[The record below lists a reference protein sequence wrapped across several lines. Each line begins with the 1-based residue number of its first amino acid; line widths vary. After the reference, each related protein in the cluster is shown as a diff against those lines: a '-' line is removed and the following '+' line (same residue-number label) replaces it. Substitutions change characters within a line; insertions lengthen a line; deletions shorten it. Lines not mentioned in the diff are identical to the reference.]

1 VPYYQLLKVK
11 SKAVDCVLNDNEK
24 KQLTLF
30 VVSDSIGETA
40 QRMIH
45 ATLTQ
50 FPDVTRIEIKK
61 FPFIKNQDE
70 LLNVLS
76 LAKARGAVVIT
87 TLVNPEFNKK
97 GQAYAQEQQIPYVD
111 YMSDLINI
119 IQEHTNCSPILES
132 GALRKL
138 DDNYFKRIEAMEY
151 SVKYDDGKHFTD
163 IGEADALI
171 LGVSRTSKTPLSMY
185 LANKGYKIANIP
197 LVPEVDIPDEVFR
210 NKNLKV
216 FGLTA
221 SPTYILNIRTE
232 RVKVLGL
239 HGPTDYNSVDRI
251 KEELMYAEEI
261 FAKLNATV
269 INTEFKSIEESAF
282 YIEKFL

>member
-1 VPYYQLLKVK
+1 M
-11 SKAVDCVLNDNEK
+11 VDYVFNDTQTP
-24 KQLTLF
+24 QLTLF

-50 FPDVTRIEIKK
+50 FPEVSQIEIKK
-61 FPFIKNQDE
+61 FPFIKSETE
-70 LLNVLS
+70 LINVLKR
-76 LAKARGAVVIT
+76 AKERGAVVVT
-87 TLVNPEFNKK
+87 TLVNPEFNIV
-97 GQAYAQEQQIPYVD
+97 GQKYAQNEQIPYVD
-111 YMSDLINI
+111 YMSDLIGI
-119 IQEHTNCSPILES
+119 IQQLTNCSPILES

-138 DDNYFKRIEAMEY
+138 DENYFKRIEAMEY

-171 LGVSRTSKTPLSMY
+171 VGVSRTSKTPLSMY
-185 LANKGYKIANIP
+185 LANKGYKVANIP
-197 LVPEVDIPDEVFR
+197 LVPEVDIPDEVF
-210 NKNLKV
+210 KYKKLKV

-221 SPTYILNIRTE
+221 SPNYILNIRNE

-239 HGPTDYNSVDRI
+239 HGPTNYNSIERI
-251 KEELMYAEEI
+251 RQELVYAEEI
-261 FAKLNATV
+261 FEKLNATV
-269 INTEFKSIEESAF
+269 INTEYKSIEESAF

>member
-1 VPYYQLLKVK
+1 MPYYQLLKVK
-11 SKAVDCVLNDNEK
+11 LKAVDCVLNDNEK
-24 KQLTLF
+24 NQLTLF

-76 LAKARGAVVIT
+76 LAKACGAVVIT

-111 YMSDLINI
+111 YMTDLISI

-185 LANKGYKIANIP
+185 LANKG
-197 LVPEVDIPDEVFR
+197 
-210 NKNLKV
+210 
-216 FGLTA
+216 
-221 SPTYILNIRTE
+221 
-232 RVKVLGL
+232 
-239 HGPTDYNSVDRI
+239 
-251 KEELMYAEEI
+251 
-261 FAKLNATV
+261 
-269 INTEFKSIEESAF
+269 
-282 YIEKFL
+282 